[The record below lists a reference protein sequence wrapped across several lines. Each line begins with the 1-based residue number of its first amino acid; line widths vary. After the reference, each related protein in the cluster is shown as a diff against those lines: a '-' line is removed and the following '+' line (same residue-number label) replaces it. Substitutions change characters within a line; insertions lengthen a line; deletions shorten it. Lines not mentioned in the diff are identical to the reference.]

1 MAVSDSSS
9 LSGYWRFHRAVA
21 DAQLA
26 AWLPAEGSAQGEAQQ
41 GEAQQAAQ
49 RQLLID
55 ISGPHARCAELAT
68 AAGHTVLRI
77 PDADLSSLADGCADG
92 VMAEDR
98 TLSMHLAAETVAAE
112 IARVLKPEGRVLAA
126 VDSLVLGMA
135 VLAEQHHWAELSDLP
150 QAEVVLVPWPDGMVT
165 RSFGAEQLREL
176 CTDAGLNVSW
186 IRPRTALAPSTVT
199 HLLRR
204 GPATLPRLV
213 AAELA
218 ARTDESV
225 GFQLVVSAY
234 RAKRKHKQT

>member
-1 MAVSDSSS
+1 MVVSDSGS
-9 LSGYWRFHRAVA
+9 LSAYWRFHRAVA
-21 DAQLA
+21 DAQLS
-26 AWLPAEGSAQGEAQQ
+26 AWLSAQGSAPGSAHGPAQ
-41 GEAQQAAQ
+41 GPAQ

-68 AAGHTVLRI
+68 AAGHTVLRV
-77 PDADLSSLADGCADG
+77 PDADLSSLADGSADG

-150 QAEVVLVPWPDGMVT
+150 QAEVVLVPWPDGMLT
-165 RSFGAEQLREL
+165 RCFGAEQLREL

-186 IRPRTALAPSTVT
+186 IRPRTALSPSTVT

-204 GPATLPRLV
+204 APATLPRLV

-225 GFQLVVSAY
+225 GFQLVVSACKKT
-234 RAKRKHKQT
+234 RGRP

>member
-1 MAVSDSSS
+1 
-9 LSGYWRFHRAVA
+9 
-21 DAQLA
+21 
-26 AWLPAEGSAQGEAQQ
+26 
-41 GEAQQAAQ
+41 
-49 RQLLID
+49 
-55 ISGPHARCAELAT
+55 
-68 AAGHTVLRI
+68 
-77 PDADLSSLADGCADG
+77 
-92 VMAEDR
+92 MAEDR

-150 QAEVVLVPWPDGMVT
+150 QAEVVLVPWPDGMLT
-165 RSFGAEQLREL
+165 RCFGAEQLREL

-186 IRPRTALAPSTVT
+186 IRPRTALSPSTVT

-204 GPATLPRLV
+204 APATLPRLV

-225 GFQLVVSAY
+225 GFQLVVSACKKT
-234 RAKRKHKQT
+234 RGRP